1 MKALSIRQPWAWL
14 IIRGWKDVENRTWK
28 TNYRGPLLI
37 HTSKH
42 WDLKELE
49 MANRI
54 VHPVS
59 LSGNVEHY
67 HLGYIIG
74 IAELYDCVEH
84 HDSIWFEGPYGFLLK
99 NAKQFAIPMKY
110 KGQLGLFDIN
120 NKQIHDFY
128 KEQGL

>member
-1 MKALSIRQPWAWL
+1 MKALTIKQPWAWL

-28 TNYRGPLLI
+28 TNYRGPILI
-37 HTSKH
+37 HTSKQ
-42 WDLKELE
+42 WNVKDLEA
-49 MANRI
+49 ANRI
-54 VHPVS
+54 IYPTT
-59 LSGNVEHY
+59 LSDNVEHY
-67 HLGYIIG
+67 NLGYVIG

-84 HDSIWFEGPYGFLLK
+84 HDSKWFEGPYGFLLK

-128 KEQGL
+128 KEQEL